1 MAPLRTSSPEM
12 VAVDIDLNELSESR
26 RPVLDLGWR
35 MSSYELR
42 CGVRVVEQPF
52 DTLPG
57 ELQEELLDVQS
68 RKRRSWID
76 DEEVNPFTG
85 RR

>member
-1 MAPLRTSSPEM
+1 MAPLRTLPPEA
-12 VAVDIDLNELSESR
+12 VVDIDLSKLPESR
-26 RPVLDLGWR
+26 PPVLDLGWR

-57 ELQEELLDVQS
+57 ELQEELLDVQA